1 MDTQD
6 GGRRSDRTGPEA
18 GPVADSP
25 DIAVLDR
32 PVAVCREVEGRVRWC
47 RPAVV
52 DGGVD
57 RGGGE
62 ATGQHRVV
70 IVRGED

>member
-1 MDTQD
+1 M
-6 GGRRSDRTGPEA
+6 
-18 GPVADSP
+18 
-25 DIAVLDR
+25 LDR